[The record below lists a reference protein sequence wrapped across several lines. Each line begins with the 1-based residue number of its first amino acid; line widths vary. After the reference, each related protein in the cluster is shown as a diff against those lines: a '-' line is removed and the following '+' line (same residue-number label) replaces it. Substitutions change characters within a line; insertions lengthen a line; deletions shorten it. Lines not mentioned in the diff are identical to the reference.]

1 MKTVLFGGSFDPPH
15 YGHLH
20 LIRLLTEQSDYQ
32 RVIIV
37 PLNVPSHK
45 RVERS
50 TDAAHRVGMLRRL
63 LSSYDL
69 PAVIDTCEIDRGGVS
84 HTYDTVLDLVSRYTD
99 MDGRIGIVIGDDL
112 LGELDRW
119 YMVDQLKGLAD
130 FVVIFRGEKPAQVR
144 RKIEELAASGFS
156 IQLVE
161 GSRVEVSSSEI
172 RQRLQNGSDVSDML
186 PEDVI
191 RYIEEHGLYS
201 GA

>member
-1 MKTVLFGGSFDPPH
+1 
-15 YGHLH
+15 
-20 LIRLLTEQSDYQ
+20 
-32 RVIIV
+32 
-37 PLNVPSHK
+37 
-45 RVERS
+45 
-50 TDAAHRVGMLRRL
+50 MLRRL

-144 RKIEELAASGFS
+144 RKIEELSTAGFS